1 MSGGTEQVE
10 VMLWDTE
17 ALEIS
22 DFSFANS
29 GGFGWNPPWLPK
41 VKMCFFFQ
49 GAELL
54 VIGSV
59 QDVTSYKL
67 TNGTMMPKWKVRI
80 KPLNLAQWPRVQG
93 RLSEVCYR
101 SLATHSHI

>member
-1 MSGGTEQVE
+1 MGHRG
-10 VMLWDTE
+10 
-17 ALEIS
+17 LEIS
-22 DFSFANS
+22 DFFCELRGL
-29 GGFGWNPPWLPK
+29 GGNPPGFPK
-41 VKMCFFFQ
+41 RKGESSPRQCFVFFFQ

-80 KPLNLAQWPRVQG
+80 KPLKFSTVAKGPG
-93 RLSEVCYR
+93 
-101 SLATHSHI
+101 